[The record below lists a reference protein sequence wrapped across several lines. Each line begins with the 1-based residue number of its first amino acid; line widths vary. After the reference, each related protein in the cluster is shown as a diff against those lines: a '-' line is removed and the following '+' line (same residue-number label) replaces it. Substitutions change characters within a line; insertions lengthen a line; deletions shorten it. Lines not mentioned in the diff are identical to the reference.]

1 MAAGLL
7 LDDAGPWRFAVVVT
21 LAVAIE
27 EAVRWW
33 LYTIDRYRNGLAS
46 VARFVGSAPPPV
58 PAHVTCWSLQA
69 HGTPP
74 GKNSNEEPRLALQ
87 SGRSGGLWF

>member
-7 LDDAGPWRFAVVVT
+7 LDDASPWRLAVVVT

-33 LYTIDRYRNGLAS
+33 LYTLHRYVLGSLVCVATAALAS
-46 VARFVGSAPPPV
+46 PPALAPNC
-58 PAHVTCWSLQA
+58 AYCYMQA
-69 HGTPP
+69 HGAPFS
-74 GKNSNEEPRLALQ
+74 KDSDEEPRLALQ
-87 SGRSGGLWF
+87 SGRSGGR